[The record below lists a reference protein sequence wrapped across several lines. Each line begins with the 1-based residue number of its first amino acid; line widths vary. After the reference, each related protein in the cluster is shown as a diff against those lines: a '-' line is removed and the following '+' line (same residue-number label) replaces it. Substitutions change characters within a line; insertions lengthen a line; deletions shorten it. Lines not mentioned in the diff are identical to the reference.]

1 VKPRTEIYSI
11 DANVILR
18 YVLEDDPRLFAKA
31 REILLGVQSGH
42 TVVICDP
49 VNLAE
54 VVWVLESFYK
64 LTNEQICEGLL
75 PIINPEGFILPD
87 KEHYLLALRLFAG
100 GVKSFGD
107 ACACA
112 AALRDCDGRLYSF
125 DAKLSNVPGIAR
137 SESVPGAE

>member
-1 VKPRTEIYSI
+1 MRTETEVYSI

-31 REILLGVQSGH
+31 RDILGRVEAGH
-42 TVVICDP
+42 TVVTCDP

-54 VVWVLESFYK
+54 VIWVLKSFYR
-64 LTNEQICEGLL
+64 LTNEQICEGLE
-75 PIINPEGFILPD
+75 PILNPDGFLMPD
-87 KEHYLLALRLFAG
+87 KERYLFALRLFAG
-100 GVKSFGD
+100 GVRSFGD

-125 DAKLSNVPGIAR
+125 DSKLSNVQGIAR
-137 SESVPGAE
+137 SERPA

>member
-1 VKPRTEIYSI
+1 MKPSAEVYSI

-18 YVLEDDPRLFAKA
+18 YVMHDDPKLFAKA
-31 REILLGVQSGH
+31 HGILRGVQSGQ
-42 TVVICDP
+42 TVVTCDP

-54 VVWVLESFYK
+54 VVWVLRSFYR

-75 PIINPEGFILPD
+75 PILNPDGFLVPD
-87 KEHYLLALRLFAG
+87 KERYLLALKLFAE

-112 AALRDCDGRLYSF
+112 AALQDCDGRLYSF
-125 DAKLSNVPGIAR
+125 DAKLSKVPGITR
-137 SESVPGAE
+137 SESP